1 MTKVFLMR
9 VPQLSKDQVKA
20 LGKIHLPSHVDRSR
34 VDLKIFSTPRHESED
49 GHHFKVYQHGG
60 AIADVWASSENNL
73 IHYLKEHR
81 IGYYRYTQ
89 LH

>member
-9 VPQLSKDQVKA
+9 VPQLSKEQVKA
-20 LGKIHLPSHVDRSR
+20 LHKVKLPYHIDRSR
-34 VDLKIFSTPRHESED
+34 VDLKIFSTPRHEAEG

-60 AIADVWASSENNL
+60 TIADVWASSESNL
-73 IHYLKEHR
+73 IHYLKER
-81 IGYYRYTQ
+81 NIGYYRYTQ

>member
-9 VPQLSKDQVKA
+9 VPQLSKNQVRA
-20 LGKIHLPSHVDRSR
+20 LGKINLPKHVDRGK
-34 VDLKIFSTPRHESED
+34 VDLKIFSTPRHESE
-49 GHHFKVYQHGG
+49 GGYHFKVHQHGG
-60 AIADVWASSENNL
+60 TIADVWASSESNL

-81 IGYYRYTQ
+81 IGYYRYIQ